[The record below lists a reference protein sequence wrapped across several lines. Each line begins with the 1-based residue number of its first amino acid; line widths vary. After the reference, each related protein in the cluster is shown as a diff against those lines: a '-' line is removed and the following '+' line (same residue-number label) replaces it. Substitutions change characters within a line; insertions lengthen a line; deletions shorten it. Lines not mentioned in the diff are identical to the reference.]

1 MQEFIRP
8 SRQRIMSDLEKALK
22 DGLARLAEENLA
34 RTLEPGSGVDFTSND
49 YLGLSAAPVFR
60 QRISR
65 LIENQPLSAPAS
77 RLLRGTHQA
86 HLDLE
91 KKLAAFKGT
100 EAALIFPTGYQANI
114 GLLSALMGPDDRVF
128 SDELNHASIID
139 GLRLS
144 GAQKC
149 IYGHLDRAELQEELS
164 RPHPG
169 GRTFIVTESYFSMDG
184 DIAPLGHYA
193 ELAAKYSASLLV
205 DDAHATGI
213 FGPKRGSGLAE
224 EFAVEGRCSAI
235 VSTFGKALG
244 SFGAFVGGS
253 RVLIDWLI
261 NRSRPF
267 IFSTATPPLLLELME
282 AGVDLC
288 GDPAPRTRLHSLAKR
303 LRDTLSEGGLDCSSS
318 RGPIVPVVIGA
329 NEAALAAARKLREEG
344 LDVRAVRPPTVA
356 PGSARLRISVH
367 ADHSEGDLDRLAAGL
382 LKILAR
388 EKTE

>member
-1 MQEFIRP
+1 MN
-8 SRQRIMSDLEKALK
+8 DLEKALK
-22 DGLARLAEENLA
+22 DGLDRLAEENLS
-34 RTLEPGSGVDFTSND
+34 RTLEPGAGLDFTSND
-49 YLGLSAAPVFR
+49 YLGLSTAPGFR
-60 QRISR
+60 ERIST
-65 LIENQPLSAPAS
+65 LIENQALSAPAS
-77 RLLRGTHQA
+77 RLLRGTHPA

-91 KKLAAFKGT
+91 KKLAEFKGT
-100 EAALIFPTGYQANI
+100 EAALIFPTGYQANL
-114 GLLSALMGPDDRVF
+114 GLLSALLGPEDRVL

-149 IYGHLDRAELQEELS
+149 IVPHLDLNRIEEELS

-184 DIAPLGHYA
+184 DIAPLDSYA
-193 ELAAKYSASLLV
+193 GLAEKYSAALVV
-205 DDAHATGI
+205 DDAHATGL
-213 FGPKRGSGLAE
+213 FGDVRGSGLAE
-224 EFAVEGRCSAI
+224 EFGVESSCSAI

-267 IFSTATPPLLLELME
+267 IFSTATPPLLLGMME

-288 GDPAPRTRLHSLAKR
+288 GDPGARTRLHSLAER
-303 LRDTLSEGGLDCSSS
+303 LRNALSAGGIDCSAS
-318 RGPIVPVVIGA
+318 RGPIVPVIIGS
-329 NEAALAAARKLREEG
+329 NEAALDAAGKLGEEG
-344 LDVRAVRPPTVA
+344 FDVRAIRPPTVA

-367 ADHSEGDLDRLAAGL
+367 ADHCENDIDRLAASVL
-382 LKILAR
+382 RILTQ
-388 EKTE
+388 EKTG